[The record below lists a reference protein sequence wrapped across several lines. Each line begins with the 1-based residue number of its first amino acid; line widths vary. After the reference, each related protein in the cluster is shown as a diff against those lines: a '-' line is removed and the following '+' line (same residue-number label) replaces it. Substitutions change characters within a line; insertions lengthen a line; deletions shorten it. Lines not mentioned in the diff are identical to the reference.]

1 MLLYDRI
8 AAQLPGWR
16 DRVQRLR
23 GTCGDFKVGDVTV
36 SQIYGGIRGVQIQ
49 VSDISHVDP
58 TEGLRLRGYTVP
70 ELLNL
75 LPKAKGSSLPL
86 AGGLYYLL
94 LCDELPTQAEAE
106 WVEAEWKE
114 RCLIPT
120 YVFNVIRRL
129 PRETHPMTMFSIG
142 ISALQ
147 RESVF
152 TKAYAQGVS
161 KDDYWGYYLEDA
173 LNLTAKLPGLAAFI
187 YNLKYQ
193 DGITLPASTELDWS
207 ANFAHM
213 IDRTDDPDYHDLCR
227 LFFFLHSD
235 HEGGN
240 VSAHTTHLVSSALSD
255 VYLSTAAGMNGLAGP
270 LHGLANQ
277 ECLKWL
283 LSVREHFGRNPD
295 QEELRKYLR
304 DVLNRGGL
312 IPGYGHAVLRTTDPR
327 FTAQMEFARKNMPE
341 DENLQ
346 LIELI
351 YNTLPSILMEQ
362 GKVSNPWPNVDAI
375 NGALQYHYGVK
386 EFDFYTVLFGVSR
399 ILGLTAHIVWARAL
413 NKPIERPKSLTT
425 EMLETMVIACES

>member
-1 MLLYDRI
+1 MLLSDRI
-8 AAQLPGWR
+8 ETQLPGWR
-16 DRVQRLR
+16 ERVNRLR
-23 GTCGDFKVGDVTV
+23 GSCGDFKVCDVTV

-58 TEGLRLRGYTVP
+58 YEGLRLRGYTIR
-70 ELLNL
+70 ELLKL
-75 LPKAKGSSLPL
+75 LPKAPNSDMPL
-86 AGGLYYLL
+86 AGGLFYLL
-94 LCDELPTQAEAE
+94 ICDELPTQAEAN
-106 WVEAEWKE
+106 WVENEWKE

-120 YVFNVIRRL
+120 YVFNVLRRL
-129 PRETHPMTMFSIG
+129 PRETHPMTMFSIA
-142 ISALQ
+142 ITALQ

-152 TKAYAQGVS
+152 AKAYENGLV
-161 KDDYWGYYLEDA
+161 KNDYWRYYLEDA

-193 DGITLPASTELDWS
+193 DGITLPASPTLDWS

-213 IDRTDDPDYHDLCR
+213 IDRTDDPAYHDLCR

-240 VSAHTTHLVSSALSD
+240 VSAHTAHLVSSALSD
-255 VYLSTAAGMNGLAGP
+255 VYLSAAAGINGLAGP

-283 LSVREHFGRNPD
+283 LTVRDHFGGLPD
-295 QEELRKYLR
+295 QASLHAYLS
-304 DVLNRGGL
+304 DTLNNGGL
-312 IPGYGHAVLRTTDPR
+312 IPGYGHGVLRTTDPR
-327 FTAQMEFARKNMPE
+327 FTAQLEFAHDNFPE
-341 DENLQ
+341 DELIQ
-346 LIELI
+346 LVELI
-351 YNTLPSILMEQ
+351 YNTLPPLLKAQ

-375 NGALQYHYGVK
+375 NGALQYHFGVK

-399 ILGLTAHIVWARAL
+399 IMGLTAHAVWSRAL

-425 EMLETMVIACES
+425 EMLESMVATCES